1 MTRDPLTALLTAA
14 DVAARTQLSLRA
26 AYDLMRSLPSHV
38 RRGRA
43 IRLPAWALDA
53 WIERGGDR
61 NLARPI
67 RAPAPAAVPRNTYP
81 PTRPVVGFV
90 PADAPMPHTE
100 PRRVRKPVEPPP
112 ITRP

>member
-1 MTRDPLTALLTAA
+1 MTQSPPTALLTAA

-43 IRLPAWALDA
+43 IRLPVWALEE

-61 NLARPI
+61 DLARPM
-67 RAPAPAAVPRNTYP
+67 RSPTHVAELHKTFPRTQ
-81 PTRPVVGFV
+81 PVIGHLPV
-90 PADAPMPHTE
+90 DAPLPYTE
-100 PRRVRKPVEPPP
+100 PRRVRKPVEPPL